1 MLIALEFNSYSMS
14 FLVFDIGGTNMR
26 MAYSVDGKKF
36 EKKEKIATP
45 QTPKEAVKILK
56 DFSKEQ
62 AVTHI
67 AGGLRG
73 VLMEDKT
80 GIDHETHLPKWH
92 GVSIIELL
100 SDSFGNGVTISLE
113 NDTALAGL
121 AEAVLGAGAG
131 CDLVVYH
138 TISTGVG
145 GVKIEQE
152 QIDHASVGFEPGHQ
166 ILDID
171 RTILGP
177 DISPTLENLVSGT
190 AVALRMGM
198 PPYEIP
204 QDDVLWDELA
214 GYLGQGLRNSVLY
227 WSPEIIILGGSMITG
242 DPKIP
247 IDAIRKATV
256 ETLGD
261 IVPCPFITVA
271 TLGDDA
277 VLYGALVLALKG

>member
-1 MLIALEFNSYSMS
+1 MTY
-14 FLVFDIGGTNMR
+14 LVFDVGGTNLR
-26 MAYSVDGKKF
+26 MAYSQDGKKF
-36 EKKEKIATP
+36 EKHDKIK
-45 QTPKEAVKILK
+45 TPKTAQEGAKALQ
-56 DFSKEQ
+56 DFATDLEVS
-62 AVTHI
+62 HI
-67 AGGLRG
+67 AGGMRG
-73 VLMEDKT
+73 VQMEDKS
-80 GIDHETHLPKWH
+80 GIERDVALEKWA
-92 GVSIIELL
+92 GVSFKSLL
-100 SDSFGNGVTISLE
+100 TDAFGDDVSIALE

-121 AEAVLGAGAG
+121 GEAVLGAGVG

-138 TISTGVG
+138 TVSTGVG
-145 GVKIEQE
+145 GVKIESG

-177 DISPTLENLVSGT
+177 EVSPTLENLVSGT
-190 AVALRMGM
+190 AVAGRMGM

-214 GYLGQGLRNSVLY
+214 GYLGQGLRNSILY
-227 WSPEIIILGGSMITG
+227 WSPEIIVLGGSMITG

-256 ETLGD
+256 QILGD
-261 IVPCPFITVA
+261 IVPCPFITTA

-277 VLYGALVLALKG
+277 VLYGALIFAQQDFSQN

>member
-1 MLIALEFNSYSMS
+1 
-14 FLVFDIGGTNMR
+14 MR

-36 EKKEKIATP
+36 EKQIKIKTP
-45 QTPKEAVKILK
+45 KTPKEGAKALK
-56 DFSKEQ
+56 DFAEDLE
-62 AVTHI
+62 VTRI
-67 AGGLRG
+67 AGGMRG
-73 VLMEDKT
+73 VQMEDKS
-80 GIDHETHLPKWH
+80 GIEHDATLEKWA
-92 GVSIIELL
+92 GVSFAALL
-100 SDSFGNGVTISLE
+100 FENFGEDVLIRLE

-121 AEAVLGAGAG
+121 GEAVLGAGAG

-138 TISTGVG
+138 TVSTGVG
-145 GVKIEQE
+145 GVKIESG

-190 AVALRMGM
+190 AVAQRMGV

-256 ETLGD
+256 QILSN

-277 VLYGALVLALKG
+277 VLYGALLLAQQEFARNY